1 MNRQRIISSSAS
13 ILIGKLNVFPINIPL
28 RLRQENVRF
37 SIFQLS
43 HHNWLMFDNGIS
55 SRTIIFEKPALFFM
69 SLGGR
74 LMVSTSGEIE
84 CGTWKLLRESR
95 SLVINFNDE
104 WRLLRPI
111 YSDNNLYILQRDETN
126 RNLILINPKSSLCND
141 LRTIEGL
148 TEYLSSIERELI
160 EKDRIKE
167 EKRRLRAQSPA
178 DKERQRFLEQ
188 RKREMEQIRLAQA
201 LVREKR
207 EEKQREYLQNKNN
220 EDYLINEIINLA
232 ERPKT
237 AEYTG
242 PILFGVYAVSI
253 LIPAGFDLY
262 KDPVLIF
269 GIGLLVTVLLI
280 LLIEGVLTYSFSRR
294 LKIIKHK
301 LKEEPVTELKQLNW
315 YRSIKPVEQWKIEA
329 QYSLIQD
336 LIKLRE
342 ERENA

>member
-1 MNRQRIISSSAS
+1 
-13 ILIGKLNVFPINIPL
+13 
-28 RLRQENVRF
+28 
-37 SIFQLS
+37 
-43 HHNWLMFDNGIS
+43 
-55 SRTIIFEKPALFFM
+55 
-69 SLGGR
+69 
-74 LMVSTSGEIE
+74 
-84 CGTWKLLRESR
+84 
-95 SLVINFNDE
+95 
-104 WRLLRPI
+104 
-111 YSDNNLYILQRDETN
+111 
-126 RNLILINPKSSLCND
+126 
-141 LRTIEGL
+141 
-148 TEYLSSIERELI
+148 
-160 EKDRIKE
+160 
-167 EKRRLRAQSPA
+167 
-178 DKERQRFLEQ
+178 
-188 RKREMEQIRLAQA
+188 MEQIRLAQA

>member
-188 RKREMEQIRLAQA
+188 
-201 LVREKR
+201 
-207 EEKQREYLQNKNN
+207 
-220 EDYLINEIINLA
+220 
-232 ERPKT
+232 
-237 AEYTG
+237 
-242 PILFGVYAVSI
+242 
-253 LIPAGFDLY
+253 
-262 KDPVLIF
+262 
-269 GIGLLVTVLLI
+269 
-280 LLIEGVLTYSFSRR
+280 
-294 LKIIKHK
+294 
-301 LKEEPVTELKQLNW
+301 
-315 YRSIKPVEQWKIEA
+315 
-329 QYSLIQD
+329 
-336 LIKLRE
+336 
-342 ERENA
+342 